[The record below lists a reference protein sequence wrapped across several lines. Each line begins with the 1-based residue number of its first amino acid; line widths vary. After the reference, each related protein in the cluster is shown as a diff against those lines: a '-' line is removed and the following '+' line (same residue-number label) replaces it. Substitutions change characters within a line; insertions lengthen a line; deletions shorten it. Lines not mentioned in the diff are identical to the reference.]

1 MTHTFQNISRLKNAR
16 LLVIHFKRCNYTKYV
31 IFGFDM
37 IIAQR
42 AAQLRVILVTCHCSV
57 CAVTD
62 CSIQHYRCCRVM
74 QFICSND
81 CIRVNWVK

>member
-42 AAQLRVILVTCHCSV
+42 AAQ
-57 CAVTD
+57 
-62 CSIQHYRCCRVM
+62 
-74 QFICSND
+74 
-81 CIRVNWVK
+81 